1 MQPRGVGA
9 DNDHSFLEHCIPCT
23 SAESLAHDGR
33 EDSAGPSGTPT
44 RGWLRRALQRT

>member
-23 SAESLAHDGR
+23 SAESLAHGGR

-44 RGWLRRALQRT
+44 